1 MSDWILGILQLLLAV
16 VVVLAMLC
24 GLYLLIFRKDDN
36 QFVEGEGKYHDFS
49 FGKYKVPIG
58 FALVVLAVAAAAYS
72 VTEIEKIRQTQR
84 IENLEGTITTRNSTI
99 DSQNKSIEKLD
110 GEIESLET
118 KQNELADANKDLE
131 RDLEAEQRL
140 VEAKNNEIASL
151 QNKIREAASTIDGLD
166 ENIRQLER
174 SSELQQRR
182 FDAQTEAL
190 EAARTAMRDAEQIAR
205 DIASADSERGLS
217 PRQREHL
224 DRVRS
229 GIHAINDDLQYLQL
243 RETALLRVGGK
254 VPGTTY
260 EIYAPHLQGEEP
272 EIRGIGLFRFYSE
285 SFEIEGMRSRDE
297 LELIF
302 QDLGEALCDAISE
315 YVVSGVGL
323 DDALA
328 RIDSLEKYEGFS
340 DQLTVLA
347 EYEYFRQ
354 QLQALAVDPRVY
366 VRGYADGER
375 AGWQNELHHEVPPTI
390 SVHPMSR
397 ETASPLR
404 DWRFEEM
411 TEPRQLAD
419 TSGQYNNTQLP
430 NLRGMATR
438 EVLETLGTTCGL
450 PGRNPDVIEAE
461 VGILDGRLDPEFGG
475 EDRKSR
481 VFVSIGL
488 R

>member
-1 MSDWILGILQLLLAV
+1 MSDWILDILQLLLV
-16 VVVLAMLC
+16 TVIVLAMLC
-24 GLYLLIFRKDDN
+24 GLYLIIVRKNDQ
-36 QFVEGEGKYHDFS
+36 QFVEGEGEYRGVS
-49 FGKYKVPIG
+49 LGKYKAPIG
-58 FALVVLAVAAAAYS
+58 FALVSLAVVAAAFT
-72 VTEIEKIRQTQR
+72 VIEIEEIRQTQR
-84 IENLEGTITTRNSTI
+84 IENLEEIIETRDGTIA
-99 DSQNKSIEKLD
+99 
-110 GEIESLET
+110 SLET
-118 KQNELADANKDLE
+118 DIEELEDENEGLETERNELADKNIDLE
-131 RDLEAEQRL
+131 RDLGSEQLL
-140 VEAKNNEIASL
+140 VASKKDEITSL
-151 QNKIREAASTIDGLD
+151 QTTIGESVATINGLD
-166 ENIRQLER
+166 DDIRRLER
-174 SSELQQRR
+174 SAELHQRE
-182 FDAQTEAL
+182 FDAQTEVL
-190 EAARTAMRDAEQIAR
+190 EATRSALRDAEQIAR

-217 PRQREHL
+217 TRQREHL

-229 GIHAINDDLQYLQL
+229 GIDAINDNLRYLQL
-243 RETALLRVGGK
+243 RETALLHVGER

-260 EIYAPHLQGEEP
+260 EIYAPHLQGEGP
-272 EIRGIGLFRFYSE
+272 ETRGIGLFRFFSE
-285 SFEIEGMRSRDE
+285 SFEIEGMRSRHE

-328 RIDSLEKYEGFS
+328 RIDSLEKYEGLS

-354 QLQALAVDPRVY
+354 QLQALVVEPRVY

-375 AGWQNELHHEVPPTI
+375 AGWQNELHDDVPLTI
-390 SVHPMSR
+390 SVHPMSW

-404 DWRFEEM
+404 DWRFEAT

-419 TSGQYNNTQLP
+419 KSGQYTNTQLP
-430 NLRGMATR
+430 NLRGVATR

-450 PGRNPDVIEAE
+450 PGRNADVIEAE